1 MPDLHAGTGFALGA
15 EPRFAIGAVHVQMPY
30 EVTNMTIKL
39 VQCFIFG
46 SIVLSTTSAE
56 AQAQA
61 TAPSQ
66 DAKVSTAANT
76 MSDGGTSPVKQQR
89 PDAINV
95 VTLGADP
102 TGHTDSTEAF
112 RAARAAAPSGGT
124 IRVPAGKYFLSS
136 NPFKDF
142 GKSLTWD
149 IAPSTTF
156 SGANTDESTGFG
168 RLYTNAYSQAAGPW
182 IFASGLPT
190 APAAGTTN
198 LYSIENVSHSSA
210 GYPVRFTATVTKGS
224 SILTNVS
231 NTTGLYPG
239 VRLRSAI
246 PNWPGNPTPPFY
258 GAARV
263 ASVHANTIVFSIDS
277 SKRPLSHPYSGPS
290 ASDVVF
296 EGDYFGQSVGL
307 YVGIDSNGNRSG
319 DNTMVAQNI
328 VANIRPGTGNGG
340 HGTYGGLEID
350 VNNASNSASQFGIL
364 LTGGNVN
371 DRGGSGRGFESTVA
385 MRVERGHNNWITGIN
400 IKDTYFGLN
409 VSAQNTGLIVRSQ
422 YTAPNGSATPS
433 GLIGRGIYID
443 SAPDNIYGPNIVG
456 GQFRNGYDTLWFNRA
471 SDKDPAGSFLRFRN
485 HANTEDIFLV
495 DVDGNTKT
503 SGNLSVGTHASATSP
518 VTVSG
523 PIALKTP
530 STINAKSYS
539 QTATDASLIFNGTGV
554 QTITLLTAAALPGQI
569 LRVKNVTPAVVRS
582 ASGNVVPLAATSPGT
597 AILGAGPGKFAVLQ
611 SDGVNWVVMESN

>member
-1 MPDLHAGTGFALGA
+1 MNIRPPLRAGAGFASYA
-15 EPRFAIGAVHVQMPY
+15 EPRFAIDAVHVQMPH
-30 EVTNMTIKL
+30 EITNMTIKL
-39 VQCFIFG
+39 AHCFIFG

-56 AQAQA
+56 AQAEA
-61 TAPSQ
+61 TAPSH
-66 DAKVSTAANT
+66 DAKVSTAAST
-76 MSDGGTSPVKQQR
+76 MSDGGVR

-102 TGHTDSTEAF
+102 TGHADSTEAF
-112 RAARAAAPSGGT
+112 RTARAAAQSGGT

-156 SGANTDESTGFG
+156 SGADTGESSGFG

-198 LYSIENVSHSSA
+198 LYSIENVGRSSA

-231 NTTGLYPG
+231 NTAGLYPG
-239 VRLRSAI
+239 MRLRSAI
-246 PNWPGNPTPPFY
+246 PNWPGNPNPPFY
-258 GAARV
+258 GAPRV
-263 ASVHANTIVFSIDS
+263 ASVHGNTIAFSIDS
-277 SKRPLSHPYSGPS
+277 AKGPASQPYSGPS
-290 ASDVVF
+290 ARDVVF

-328 VANIRPGTGNGG
+328 VANIQPGTGNGG
-340 HGTYGGLEID
+340 NGTYGGLEID
-350 VNNASNSASQFGIL
+350 VNNASNNASQFGIL

-385 MRVERGHNNWITGIN
+385 MRVERSHNNWITGIN
-400 IKDTYFGLN
+400 IKDAYFGLN
-409 VSAQNTGLIVRSQ
+409 ISAQNTGLIIHSQ

-456 GQFRNGYDTLWFNRA
+456 SQFRNGYDTLWFNRA
-471 SDKDPAGSFLRFRN
+471 SDKNPGGSFLRFRN
-485 HANTEDIFLV
+485 HANTEDVFLV

-503 SGNLSVGTHASATSP
+503 SGNLSVGTHATATSP

-523 PIALKTP
+523 PIALRIP
-530 STINAKSYS
+530 STINAKSYA
-539 QTATDASLIFNGTGV
+539 QTATDASLIFNGMGV
-554 QTITLLTAAALPGQI
+554 QTVTLLTASAHPGQI
-569 LRVKNVTPAVVRS
+569 LRIKNVTSAVVKS
-582 ASGNVVPLAATSPGT
+582 ASVNVVPLAATSPGT
-597 AILGAGPGKFAVLQ
+597 VILGAGPGKFAVLQ